1 MREKLGEILIRK
13 GLINTQQLNEALT
26 RQKEKRKKIGE
37 TLISLGMVTEENVFR
52 SLGEQWGVEFISADS
67 LAVKN
72 PGAMSV
78 VPEGFA
84 KEHFLIP
91 LDFRDNMIVVAMA
104 DPDDIVALDNLEK
117 LSGKR
122 VDAKL
127 ASPTAILGA
136 IENSYEK
143 IRKQGEVTEAI
154 GDLQFFAT
162 SDEDDESMVD
172 MSKTGG
178 TEDAPVVK
186 LVNLMLQDAIKS
198 RATDIHI
205 EPYEEA
211 LVVRFRIDGVLQ
223 EVMRPP
229 KASHA
234 GIVSRVKILSKL
246 NIAEKRLPQ
255 DGRFTVRT
263 TEKEID
269 MRVSILPL
277 VTGEKIVMR
286 LLDKSSFAFS
296 LATLGFDDD
305 ESMIFRRWI
314 RQPYGMVIISG
325 PTGAGKSTTLFAALN
340 EIKSVEDN
348 ITTVEDPVEYH
359 VPGVN
364 QVQTKAKIGLTFA
377 AALRSILRQDP
388 DKLLI
393 GEIRDEETADIAV
406 KFALTGH
413 LVFSTVHANDAPS
426 TITRLLDIG
435 VPPFLCGS
443 VLNLVMAQR
452 LVRRIC
458 QHCKTEYEPDDAE
471 LESLMID
478 RAFLKGRKFYQGRG
492 CAQCR
497 NTGYLGRTGIFE
509 VLEMRRNIRSLVF
522 DNANQDEIRN
532 AALANGMVTLRDAAF
547 KKIFN
552 GITTSHELLRV
563 TVTEI

>member
-1 MREKLGEILIRK
+1 MREKLGEILIRE
-13 GLINTQQLNEALT
+13 GHITSQQLNEGLT

-37 TLISLGMVTEENVFR
+37 TLVSLGHITEDKVYR
-52 SLGEQWGVEFISADS
+52 ALSEQWGVDFVPADT
-67 LAVKN
+67 LAAKN
-72 PGAMSV
+72 PNALQV

-84 KEHFLIP
+84 KEHLLIP
-91 LDFRDNMIVVAMA
+91 LDLTTTTLVVAMA
-104 DPDDIVALDNLEK
+104 DPDDIVALDNLQK
-117 LSGKR
+117 LSGKHI
-122 VDAKL
+122 DAKL
-127 ASPTAILGA
+127 ASPSAILQA

-172 MSKTGG
+172 MSKTGAN
-178 TEDAPVVK
+178 EDAPVVK
-186 LVNLMLQDAIKS
+186 LVNLMLQDSIRS

-229 KASHA
+229 KASHS

-263 TEKEID
+263 PEKEID

-286 LLDKSSFAFS
+286 LLDKSGFAFS
-296 LATLGFDDD
+296 LTTLGFDDED
-305 ESMIFRRWI
+305 GMIFRRWI

-359 VPGVN
+359 VPGIN

-458 QHCKTEYEPDDAE
+458 QHCKAEYEPDQAE
-471 LESLMID
+471 MQMLAID
-478 RAFLKGRKFYQGRG
+478 KDFLKGRKFWRGRG

-497 NTGYLGRTGIFE
+497 NTGYHGRTGIFE
-509 VLEMRRNIRSLVF
+509 ILEMRKNIRSLVF

-532 AALANGMVTLRDAAF
+532 AALANGMVSLREAAF
-547 KKIFN
+547 KKIFA

-563 TVTEI
+563 TVMDM

>member
-13 GLINTQQLNEALT
+13 GLINNQQLNEALT

-37 TLISLGMVTEENVFR
+37 TMISLGMVTEDNVYR
-52 SLGEQWGVEFISADS
+52 SLGEQWGVDFISADNLS
-67 LAVKN
+67 AKN
-72 PGAMSV
+72 ANALGM
-78 VPEGFA
+78 VPEAFA
-84 KEHFLIP
+84 KEHLLVP
-91 LDFRDNMIVVAMA
+91 LELTGNMIVVAMA
-104 DPDDIVALDNLEK
+104 DPDDIVAVDNLEK
-117 LSGKR
+117 LSGKK

-127 ASPTAILGA
+127 ASPSAILNA

-162 SDEDDESMVD
+162 SDEDDESLVD

-186 LVNLMLQDAIKS
+186 LVNLMLADAIKS

-205 EPYEEA
+205 EPYEDA
-211 LVVRFRIDGVLQ
+211 LVVRFRVDGVLM

-255 DGRFTVRT
+255 DGRFTVRAADR
-263 TEKEID
+263 EID

-286 LLDKSSFAFS
+286 LLDKSGFAFS
-296 LATLGFDDD
+296 LATLGFDDED
-305 ESMIFRRWI
+305 SMIFRRWI

-359 VPGVN
+359 VPGIN
-364 QVQTKAKIGLTFA
+364 QVQTKARIGLTFA

-458 QHCKTEYEPDDAE
+458 QHCKHEYEPEASE
-471 LESLMID
+471 LESLAID
-478 RAFLKGRKFYQGRG
+478 TDFLKGRKFYRGRG

-547 KKIFN
+547 KKIFA

-563 TVTEI
+563 TVQEI

>member
-13 GLINTQQLNEALT
+13 GLINTQQLNDGLM
-26 RQKEKRKKIGE
+26 RQKERRKKIGE
-37 TLISLGMVTEENVFR
+37 TLVSLGMVTEENVYKA
-52 SLGEQWGVEFISADS
+52 LGEQWGVEFVPADILSAKS
-67 LAVKN
+67 PSALA
-72 PGAMSV
+72 V
-78 VPEGFA
+78 VPEAFA
-84 KEHFLIP
+84 KEHLVIP
-91 LDFRDNMIVVAMA
+91 LALNEATIMVAMA
-104 DPDDIVALDNLEK
+104 DPDDIVAVDNLEK

-127 ASPTAILGA
+127 ASPGAILAA

-143 IRKQGEVTEAI
+143 IRKQGEVSEAI

-186 LVNLMLQDAIKS
+186 LVNLMLADAIKS

-211 LVVRFRIDGVLQ
+211 LVVRFRIDGVLM

-234 GIVSRVKILSKL
+234 GIVSRIKILSKL

-255 DGRFTVRT
+255 DGRFTVKAPD
-263 TEKEID
+263 KEID

-286 LLDKSSFAFS
+286 LLDKGAFAFS
-296 LATLGFDDD
+296 LATLGFVDDD
-305 ESMIFRRWI
+305 AMTFRRWI
-314 RQPYGMVIISG
+314 RQPYGLVIISG

-452 LVRRIC
+452 LVRKIC
-458 QHCKTEYEPDDAE
+458 EHCKVEYEPDE
-471 LESLMID
+471 GEMQSLAID
-478 RAFLKGRKFYQGRG
+478 KAFMKGRKFTRGRG

-497 NTGYLGRTGIFE
+497 NTGYHGRTGIFE

-532 AALANGMVTLRDAAF
+532 AAMANGMVSLREAAF
-547 KKIFN
+547 KKIFA

-563 TVTEI
+563 TVQEI

>member
-13 GLINTQQLNEALT
+13 GLINQQQLSEGLM
-26 RQKEKRKKIGE
+26 RQKERRRKIGE
-37 TLISLGMVTEENVFR
+37 TLVSLGSVSEENVYKAL
-52 SLGEQWGVEFISADS
+52 SEQWGVEFIPADT
-67 LAVKN
+67 LAAKN
-72 PGAMSV
+72 ANALAV
-78 VPEGFA
+78 VPEAFA
-84 KEHFLIP
+84 KEHFVIP
-91 LDFRDNMIVVAMA
+91 LGFTETSFVVAMA
-104 DPDDIVALDNLEK
+104 DPDDIVAVDNLEK

-127 ASPTAILGA
+127 ASPSAILNA

-172 MSKTGG
+172 MSKTGAQ
-178 TEDAPVVK
+178 EDAPVVK
-186 LVNLMLQDAIKS
+186 LVNLMLADAIKS
-198 RATDIHI
+198 RATDIHV

-234 GIVSRVKILSKL
+234 GIVSRIKILSKL

-255 DGRFTVRT
+255 DGRFTVKT
-263 TEKEID
+263 PEKEID
-269 MRVSILPL
+269 MRVSVLPL

-286 LLDKSSFAFS
+286 LLDKGAFAFS
-296 LATLGFDDD
+296 LATLGFVDDD
-305 ESMIFRRWI
+305 AMTFRRWI
-314 RQPYGMVIISG
+314 RQPYGLIIISG

-340 EIKSVEDN
+340 EIKSIEDN

-452 LVRRIC
+452 LVRKIC
-458 QHCKTEYEPDDAE
+458 QHCRVEYDPDDEE
-471 LESLMID
+471 LMSLAID
-478 RAFLKGRKFYQGRG
+478 RAFMKGRKFSKGRG

-497 NTGYLGRTGIFE
+497 NTGYHGRTGIFE

-532 AALANGMVTLRDAAF
+532 AAMANGMVMLREAAF
-547 KKIFN
+547 RKIFA
-552 GITTSHELLRV
+552 GITTTHELLRV
-563 TVTEI
+563 TVQEI

>member
-1 MREKLGEILIRK
+1 MREKLGEILVRL
-13 GLINTQQLNEALT
+13 GHVNAQQLNEGLT
-26 RQKEKRKKIGE
+26 RQKESRKKIGE
-37 TLISLGMVTEENVFR
+37 TLISLGHCSEENVYAA
-52 SLGEQWGVEFISADS
+52 LAQQWGVEYIPADALTAKNANA
-67 LAVKN
+67 LA
-72 PGAMSV
+72 V

-91 LDFRDNMIVVAMA
+91 IGLTESMIIVAMT
-104 DPDDIVALDNLEK
+104 DPDDIVAIDNLEK

-127 ASPTAILGA
+127 ASPSAIMSA

-143 IRKQGEVTEAI
+143 IRKAGEVTEAI

-172 MSKTGG
+172 MSKTGAN
-178 TEDAPVVK
+178 EDAPVVK
-186 LVNLMLQDAIKS
+186 LVNLMLQDSITS

-234 GIVSRVKILSKL
+234 GIVSRIKILSKL

-263 TEKEID
+263 PEKEID

-296 LATLGFDDD
+296 LATLGFVEEDGK
-305 ESMIFRRWI
+305 IFRRWI

-458 QHCKTEYEPDDAE
+458 QHCKVEYDPDEAE
-471 LESLMID
+471 MQALLID
-478 RAFLKGRKFYQGRG
+478 KDFLKGRKFWRGRG

-497 NTGYLGRTGIFE
+497 NTGYHGRTGIFE
-509 VLEMRRNIRSLVF
+509 ILEMRRNIRSLVF

-532 AALANGMVTLRDAAF
+532 AAIANGMISLRDAAF
-547 KKIFN
+547 KKIFA

-563 TVTEI
+563 TVQEI

>member
-1 MREKLGEILIRK
+1 MREKLGEILVRLGHI
-13 GLINTQQLNEALT
+13 TSQQLNDGLT
-26 RQKEKRKKIGE
+26 RQKETRKKIGE
-37 TLISLGMVTEENVFR
+37 TLVSLGHCSEENVYAA
-52 SLGEQWGVEFISADS
+52 LAKQWGFEYIPAET
-67 LAVKN
+67 LTAKN
-72 PGAMSV
+72 PNALAV

-84 KEHFLIP
+84 KEHLVIP
-91 LDFRDNMIVVAMA
+91 LGLTDSTIIVAMA
-104 DPDDIVALDNLEK
+104 DPDDIVAVDNLEK

-127 ASPTAILGA
+127 ASPLAILNA

-143 IRKQGEVTEAI
+143 IRKAGEVTEAI

-162 SDEDDESMVD
+162 SDEDDESLVD
-172 MSKTGG
+172 MSKTAAA
-178 TEDAPVVK
+178 EDAPVVK

-205 EPYEEA
+205 EPQEES
-211 LVVRFRIDGVLQ
+211 LIVRFRVDGVLA

-234 GIVSRVKILSKL
+234 GIVSRIKILSKL

-263 TEKEID
+263 AEKEID

-286 LLDKSSFAFS
+286 LLDKSAFAFS
-296 LATLGFDDD
+296 LATLGFVEEDGK
-305 ESMIFRRWI
+305 IFRRWI

-458 QHCKTEYEPDDAE
+458 QHCKVEYEPDEAE
-471 LESLMID
+471 MQALLID
-478 RAFLKGRKFYQGRG
+478 KDFLKGRKFWRGRG

-497 NTGYLGRTGIFE
+497 NTGYHGRTGIFE
-509 VLEMRRNIRSLVF
+509 ILEMRRNIRSLVF

-547 KKIFN
+547 KKIFA
-552 GITTSHELLRV
+552 GVTTSHELLRV
-563 TVTEI
+563 TVQEI